1 MSLIRLNMEEAVVLE
16 SFGDRAVGINED
28 MRISIEDLLQE
39 VGS

>member
-1 MSLIRLNMEEAVVLE
+1 MSLIRLNMEEAVVPE

-28 MRISIEDLLQE
+28 MRTSIEDLLQE